1 MYNSLLL
8 PDGDLLEDLRSV
20 LEMQLFHFILHCSK
34 HALVLSND
42 IADSMDQELKLRHW
56 ELRH

>member
-8 PDGDLLEDLRSV
+8 PDGDLLEDLQSV
-20 LEMQLFHFILHCSK
+20 LEIQLFHVILHCSK

-42 IADSMDQELKLRHW
+42 IADSMDQELKLRH
-56 ELRH
+56 

>member
-8 PDGDLLEDLRSV
+8 PDGDLLEDLQSV
-20 LEMQLFHFILHCSK
+20 LEMQLFHFILHCSE

-42 IADSMDQELKLRHW
+42 IADSMDQELKLRH
-56 ELRH
+56 

>member
-8 PDGDLLEDLRSV
+8 PDGDLLEDLQSV

-34 HALVLSND
+34 HALSND
-42 IADSMDQELKLRHW
+42 IADSMDQELKLRH
-56 ELRH
+56 